1 VFIIVPPLVAKAL
14 SNSRLQKTVLFG
26 SIVAELESNQA
37 YHEGS
42 EWLETIAKQ
51 CLRYRLASGPRKIEP
66 NKQLHALLPL
76 LQDSQLPNITV
87 RFKSGDIHCLPKFTA
102 KRNIKLDDKKIKNI
116 QQVLLSSEQQRN
128 DQNKQQQGT
137 FTLQPEVN
145 VNDWKEVIK
154 LIEPG
159 MYSPAKKSCSGDF
172 YIVIDD
178 PETPGKLFMLIF
190 QYKSGCKT
198 TYSINDIATEA
209 FKCFDIN
216 LLEATQNKSGNTTKF
231 ISNIALILVGGTYDL
246 KVEDYVKHSYA
257 FKVTKTKMTNSKQKG
272 KVYSEKDWIC
282 PNNLEIFV
290 LTDAGLKQL
299 LSPYN
304 VNAADVQS

>member
-1 VFIIVPPLVAKAL
+1 VFIIVPPLVAKSL
-14 SNSRLQKTVLFG
+14 SDSRLPKTILFE

-51 CLRYRLASGPRKIEP
+51 CLRYRLANGPRKIEP

-76 LQDSQLPNITV
+76 LRDSQLPNITV
-87 RFKSGDIHCLPKFTA
+87 RFKSGEICCLPKFTA
-102 KRNIKLDDKKIKNI
+102 KRFVFLIVFDYCLTPSRNIKLDDKKIKNI
-116 QQVLLSSEQQRN
+116 QQVLLSTEQQRN
-128 DQNKQQQGT
+128 DQNKQQQGLA
-137 FTLQPEVN
+137 TLQPEVN
-145 VNDWKEVIK
+145 VGDWKEVIK

-172 YIVIDD
+172 YVVMDD

-216 LLEATQNKSGNTTKF
+216 LLE
-231 ISNIALILVGGTYDL
+231 GTYDL

-257 FKVTKTKMTNSKQKG
+257 FKVTHTKMTNSKQKG
-272 KVYSEKDWIC
+272 KTYSEQDWIR

-290 LTDAGLKQL
+290 LNDAGLKQL

-304 VNAADVQS
+304 VNAADVQSKLV